1 MLPAKVLVMRH
12 AEKLADPDDP
22 NLSVPGQARAAA
34 LVAWYPATFGRPDF
48 IFATAISKHS
58 ERPIQTVRPLAQNLG
73 IPLNATFSD
82 QDYGALAKLLL
93 SDPKFGGKSILVCWH
108 HGNIPGLLRG
118 LGATTGSYPDPWDF
132 TVFDLVLALDY
143 AGGKPP
149 VVAEITEP
157 F

>member
-1 MLPAKVLVMRH
+1 MSPAKVLVMRH
-12 AEKLADPDDP
+12 AEKLGDPDDP
-22 NLSVPGQARAAA
+22 NLSAPGQARAAA
-34 LVAWYPATFGRPDF
+34 LVAWFPATFGRPDF

-73 IPLNATFSD
+73 MPLNTTFSD

-93 SDPKFGGKSILVCWH
+93 SDTKFVSKTILVCWH

-118 LGATTGSYPDPWDF
+118 LGATAGSYPNPWDF
-132 TVFDLVLALDY
+132 TVFNLVLAVDY

-149 VVAEITEP
+149 VVAKITEP

>member
-1 MLPAKVLVMRH
+1 MPPAKVVVMRH

-22 NLSVPGQARAAA
+22 NLSVPGQARAVA

-58 ERPIQTVRPLAQNLG
+58 ERPIQTVQPLAQNLG

-93 SDPKFGGKSILVCWH
+93 GDPFDGKTILVCWH

-118 LGATTGSYPDPWDF
+118 LGAAPGSYPNPWDF
-132 TVFDLVLALDY
+132 TVFNLILTVNFL
-143 AGGKPP
+143 GGNPP
-149 VVAEITEP
+149 AVAEITEP